1 MSKSKR
7 NTIDPERI
15 IADYGADTARWFML
29 SDSPPDRDVEWTAAG
44 VDGAWRFLQRVWRM
58 LEDGVPVTAGMPET
72 FGPQALALRRATHA
86 AIAGVTEGI
95 ESFTFNKA
103 VARLHELANALGR
116 VEGEADGMAFA
127 RREGFAV
134 LARLM
139 APMVPHFAEEIWARL
154 GHSHMLVDEPWPEP
168 DPALLVSDTV
178 VLPVQVNGKK
188 RGEIEIV
195 KGSAREAV
203 EQAALA
209 DPGVVRFLEGR
220 SPKKVIV
227 VPERIV
233 NVVV

>member
-1 MSKSKR
+1 
-7 NTIDPERI
+7 
-15 IADYGADTARWFML
+15 
-29 SDSPPDRDVEWTAAG
+29 
-44 VDGAWRFLQRVWRM
+44 M
-58 LEDGVPVTAGMPET
+58 LEDGVPAAGEAPET
-72 FGPQALALRRATHA
+72 FGAQALALRRATHA

-116 VEGEADGMAFA
+116 SSGEADGMAFA
-127 RREGFAV
+127 RREGFET

-139 APMVPHFAEEIWARL
+139 APMVPHFAEEIWERL
-154 GHSHMLVDEPWPEP
+154 GHSGMVVDEPWPEA

-178 VLPVQVNGKK
+178 LLPVQVNGKK
-188 RGEIEIV
+188 RGEIEIA

-209 DPGVVRFLEGR
+209 DPAVARFLEGR
-220 SPKKVIV
+220 APKKVIV